1 MNRVT
6 TAATLLLALG
16 TAACDGNPIRPD
28 SIAPE
33 EVAGIYA
40 VCALTFQPDNEIL
53 AEVDILAAGF
63 ETENP
68 DVRLPEVQADANGDL
83 QILFTPRGQFV
94 QRTLIG
100 RFTTTGNRV
109 SVSFTGGTASA
120 ASYLLPS
127 PLELAFQA
135 TPKSLTNAATAQ
147 YDVAR
152 ADYARLANASESG
165 LAERIPGR
173 LMVVFQGSG
182 VGCD

>member
-6 TAATLLLALG
+6 TAAALLLALG
-16 TAACDGNPIRPD
+16 TAACEDDPNRPD
-28 SIAPE
+28 SVTPE

-40 VCALTFQPDNEIL
+40 VCSLTFQPDNEIL
-53 AEVDILAAGF
+53 AEVDILSAGF

-68 DVRLPEVQADANGDL
+68 DVRLPEVQADANGDF
-83 QILFTPRGQFV
+83 QILFTPKGQFV

-100 RFTTTGNRV
+100 RFTTAANRV
-109 SVSFTGGTASA
+109 SVGFTGGTASA
-120 ASYLLPS
+120 ASYLIPS

-135 TPKSLTNAATAQ
+135 TPKSLTNAATVQ
-147 YDVAR
+147 YEVGR

-173 LMVVFQGSG
+173 LMVVFQGSR
-182 VGCD
+182 VGCN